1 MNISERHLLET
12 LDNMVLSASGDELKK
27 IQEIDLKTQMDG
39 LSFYDVFAN
48 FKSTANHK
56 SLEN

>member
-12 LDNMVLSASGDELKK
+12 LDNMILSASGDDLKK

-39 LSFYDVFAN
+39 LSFYDAFVN
-48 FKSTANHK
+48 FKSMTNPK